1 MFIGTYNTIIS
12 QPFKT
17 LNQDTK
23 TYENVQQ
30 LYKRIRIV
38 VIHQPPTN
46 EFKKPNGSIDAWKFI
61 NNISLLVHAKLKT
74 VQYDV
79 IF

>member
-17 LNQDTK
+17 RFKIPKLMK
-23 TYENVQQ
+23 NVQQ
-30 LYKRIRIV
+30 LYKRMRIV
-38 VIHQPPTN
+38 VIHQLPTIQ
-46 EFKKPNGSIDAWKFI
+46 KPKGSIDAWKFI
-61 NNISLLVHAKLKT
+61 NNVSLLVHAKLKT